1 MPLFRTADMEA
12 CLVEATR
19 LLNPQTG
26 NRAADG
32 AAPWERPGFAGLA
45 LALALLLPLAWPIAA
60 AAQDKVDVWPTR
72 GWERA
77 SPEAEGMSS
86 QELADLV
93 VFGIA
98 NGMDSLLVVRHGRIV
113 AEAYYA
119 PFTPG
124 LRHRVNSVTKSV
136 IGSLVAMALKDGL
149 LKSLD
154 QPVLDFFPEYPVAP
168 LDDRKKAL
176 TLQSLLDMTSGLDW
190 SESLHG
196 GSQQSPIDM
205 RRSPDWARFVLD
217 RGMVARPGERFD
229 YNSGGTHV
237 LSAILSKVTGQS
249 ALAYA
254 KKKLFTPL
262 GIEDVAWRHDPQGVS
277 DGGAGLYLQPRDMA
291 RLGYLWL
298 RGGAW
303 DGQQLLPPP
312 WVDRAR
318 HATIGM
324 GLGRDLHYA
333 NLFWSLPAQGITM
346 AVGYQRQLIVVMP
359 ALDIVAVFTGASRY
373 SNALGLP
380 SVPAYAFDAV
390 LGSLKAA
397 VKSDTTLPEDPT
409 AAAALAN
416 AVERVA
422 LEARTQDSK
431 SSRLA
436 STISGKVYRLKPN
449 ALRAG
454 SFSLTFG
461 GDAAAYAYEAD
472 GQRFGG
478 PIGLDGLYRVGGR
491 RPFGP
496 SAAKG
501 VWLDERTF
509 QLELQT
515 LGNDDAAI
523 AVATFDG
530 KTVNL
535 RIGTLGGLPSE
546 LSGETDE

>member
-1 MPLFRTADMEA
+1 MVGFERKAA
-12 CLVEATR
+12 R

-26 NRAADG
+26 NRTADG
-32 AAPWERPGFAGLA
+32 AATSPCHRERPGFAGLA
-45 LALALLLPLAWPIAA
+45 LALALLLLLAWPIAA

-72 GWERA
+72 GWESA
-77 SPEAEGMSS
+77 SPESQGMSS
-86 QELADLV
+86 QELAELV

-98 NGMDSLLVVRHGRIV
+98 NGMDSLLVARHGRVV

-119 PFTPG
+119 PFTSG
-124 LRHRVNSVTKSV
+124 VRHRVNSVTKSV
-136 IGSLVAMALKDGL
+136 VSSLVAMALKDGL

-154 QPVLDFFPEYPVAP
+154 QPVLDFFPEHQVAP

-190 SESLHG
+190 SEPLRSAPP
-196 GSQQSPIDM
+196 QSFLAM
-205 RRSPDWARFVLD
+205 QRSPDWVQFILD
-217 RGMVARPGERFD
+217 RDMVARPGERFG
-229 YNSGGTHV
+229 YNSGNTHI
-237 LSAILSKVTGQS
+237 LSAILSKVTGKS

-254 KKKLFTPL
+254 TDKLFKPL
-262 GIEDVAWRHDPQGVS
+262 GIDDVAWRHDPQGVS
-277 DGGAGLYLQPRDMA
+277 AGGAGLYLQPRDMA

-303 DGQQLLPPP
+303 EGQQLLPSQ
-312 WVDRAR
+312 WVDKAR

-324 GLGRDLHYA
+324 GLGPDLHYA
-333 NLFWSLPAQGITM
+333 NQFWSMPAKDVYM
-346 AVGYQRQLIVVMP
+346 AVGYHRQLIVVMP

-373 SNALGLP
+373 SNALGVP
-380 SVPAYAFDAV
+380 SVPAYDFNAV
-390 LGSLKAA
+390 LGPLMAA
-397 VKSDTTLPEDPT
+397 VKSDTALPEDP
-409 AAAALAN
+409 AASATLAS

-422 LEARTQDSK
+422 LEARTQGSG
-431 SSRLA
+431 SSPLA
-436 STISGKVYRLKPN
+436 SAISGKAYRLKPN
-449 ALRAG
+449 ELGLG
-454 SFSLTFG
+454 SFSLTFE
-461 GDAAAYAYEAD
+461 GDAAVYAYEAD

-491 RPFGP
+491 RPYGP

-501 VWLDERTF
+501 VWRDDTTF

-535 RIGTLGGLPSE
+535 RMGALGGLKSE
-546 LSGETDE
+546 LSGEADE

>member
-1 MPLFRTADMEA
+1 MPRAA
-12 CLVEATR
+12 CLP
-19 LLNPQTG
+19 NPHTS
-26 NRAADG
+26 NRTFGHG
-32 AAPWERPGFAGLA
+32 AAASLCHRACLRKGSSALA
-45 LALALLLPLAWPIAA
+45 SALALLLPLAWPIAA
-60 AAQDKVDVWPTR
+60 TAQDKVDVWPTT

-77 SPEAEGMSS
+77 SPEAQGMSS

-93 VFGIA
+93 VFGIS
-98 NGMDSLLVVRHGRIV
+98 NGMDSLLVARHGRIV

-119 PFTPG
+119 PFTAG
-124 LRHRVNSVTKSV
+124 ARHRVNSVTKSV

-154 QPVLDFFPEYPVAP
+154 QPVLDFFPEHPVAQR
-168 LDDRKKAL
+168 DDRKKTL

-190 SESLHG
+190 SESLRA

-237 LSAILSKVTGQS
+237 LSAILSKVTGGS

-254 KKKLFTPL
+254 TDRLFKPL

-291 RLGYLWL
+291 KLGYLWL
-298 RGGAW
+298 RGGTW

-312 WVDRAR
+312 WVDKAR
-318 HATIGM
+318 HATISM
-324 GLGRDLHYA
+324 RLGPDLHYA
-333 NLFWSLPAQGITM
+333 NLFWSVPAQDVTM

-373 SNALGLP
+373 SNALGVP

-390 LGSLKAA
+390 LGRLKAA
-397 VKSDTTLPEDPT
+397 VKSDTALPEDP
-409 AAAALAN
+409 AASAALAS

-422 LEARTQDSK
+422 LEARTQESG
-431 SSRLA
+431 SSPLA
-436 STISGKVYRLKPN
+436 SAISGKVYRLKSN
-449 ALRAG
+449 ELRAS

-461 GDAAAYAYEAD
+461 SDAAAYAYEAD

-478 PIGLDGLYRVGGR
+478 PIGLDGLYRAGGR
-491 RPFGP
+491 RPSGP

-501 VWLDERTF
+501 MWLDERTF
-509 QLELQT
+509 HLEVQT

-523 AVATFDG
+523 VVATFDG

-535 RIGTLGGLPSE
+535 RIRTLDGPNVE
-546 LSGETDE
+546 LSGEAE